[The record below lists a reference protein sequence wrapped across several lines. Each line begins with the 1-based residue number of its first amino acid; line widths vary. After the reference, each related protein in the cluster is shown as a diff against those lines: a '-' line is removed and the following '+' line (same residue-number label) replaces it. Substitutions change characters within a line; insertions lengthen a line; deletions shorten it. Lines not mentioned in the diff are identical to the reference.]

1 MKMSINLRKIF
12 FLKTAVNHK
21 KNNYRYL
28 RQPKIE
34 ETPDNLTRSDG
45 GNVKYEET

>member
-12 FLKTAVNHK
+12 LKTVVNHK
-21 KNNYRYL
+21 KNNYRYR

-34 ETPDNLTRSDG
+34 ETPDNLTRLDG

>member
-1 MKMSINLRKIF
+1 MG
-12 FLKTAVNHK
+12 
-21 KNNYRYL
+21 YL

-34 ETPDNLTRSDG
+34 EMPDNLTRFDG